1 MKQTSTD
8 GARSPSSL
16 VSLGEIKE
24 LAEVGRPTV
33 SNWRRRFAKDVLQAS
48 GDRRLPFPDPVG
60 GSDSRPLFDAE
71 DVASWL
77 DLRPIPDAEPGKDG
91 AIPTY
96 GDRFRR
102 GLRLRGLVALRH
114 ELGSA
119 DRLIVDALAV
129 CAMAGEGGD
138 WHPEALPGQLLE
150 DAENADPRV
159 ARAVRELVE
168 ELGSTGAAADTV
180 LRLAER
186 LESDLTMDTTP
197 PAVAELISTL
207 AGPVGLVS
215 SGPDHP
221 SVINLCA
228 GVGELL
234 FALDSIRGRG
244 GIVAVE
250 PDSLRRKLLL
260 YRLFAHY
267 CTAVDICA
275 RAEELDTLRPWE
287 QREFD
292 LDPEHPWGIPSAD
305 LVLADPPYA
314 AGERELDEGGPL
326 GWALEAVNRLN
337 PGGRGLVVVPSW
349 TLSRP
354 RGTMPTPSARMRE
367 ELLSRDAVT
376 AIIQLPR
383 RIHPFRTGAEHALL
397 VLRSDAA
404 PEDQGRVLLVDADR
418 IARRVGGTWT
428 TYVAEVLDTGR
439 SPVDEEAGYFPVSA
453 AGPRAEALL
462 DGRSVLPAH
471 RLASKEQGL
480 DHFSA
485 TLDARREVAVVLP
498 QLKEWIGNL
507 GVARRPAN
515 GEVAHRKVGEY
526 LRAGQLRLL
535 AGHRIRESDIG
546 DAGLMVVGREEML
559 GALPLGQRRIAL
571 EDLAQYPQAVTT
583 ERGDVFLLTEHGVR
597 TRVDDAG
604 GCVLLAPVQGLRI
617 VAYRKYL
624 TELAGQRQMR
634 PEDLWMRPQPLA
646 QLLAAPRNQ
655 QRGSGSLVRR
665 VSVRDMDLPELPPE
679 EIAELEAILAET
691 GRQRAE
697 VRRQLEAL
705 DTLARRLAAGVADG
719 DLALRRRPASG

>member
-1 MKQTSTD
+1 MAVTGTSAD
-8 GARSPSSL
+8 GAGPSSSL

-33 SNWRRRFAKDVLQAS
+33 SNWRRRFAKEVLRTS
-48 GDRRLPFPDPVG
+48 GDRRRPFPDPAG
-60 GSDSRPLFDAE
+60 GSDSKPLFDAE
-71 DVASWL
+71 EVASWL
-77 DLRPIPDAEPGKDG
+77 DHRPIPDAEPGKDG
-91 AIPTY
+91 DTPTY
-96 GDRFRR
+96 GERFRR

-114 ELGSA
+114 EVGSA
-119 DRLIVDALAV
+119 DQLIVDALVA
-129 CAMAGEGGD
+129 CAMAGAGGD
-138 WHPEALPGQLLE
+138 WPPELLPEGLLE
-150 DAENADPRV
+150 DAGNADPRV
-159 ARAVRELVE
+159 VRVVQELVE
-168 ELGSTGAAADTV
+168 ELGTPGAAADTV
-180 LRLAER
+180 LGLAER
-186 LESDLTMDTTP
+186 LESDLAMDTTP

-207 AGPVGLVS
+207 AGPVGPAWA
-215 SGPDHP
+215 GPDYP

-228 GVGELL
+228 GTGELL
-234 FALDSIRGRG
+234 FAMDSISG
-244 GIVAVE
+244 GGGVVAVE
-250 PDSLRRKLLL
+250 PDPLRRKILL
-260 YRLFAHY
+260 YRLFARSG
-267 CTAVDICA
+267 TAVDICA
-275 RAEELDTLRPWE
+275 RAEELDTLSLWE
-287 QREFD
+287 QRD
-292 LDPEHPWGIPSAD
+292 LDLAPEQPRGFSSAD

-314 AGERELDEGGPL
+314 AGEREFDEGGPL
-326 GWALEAVNRLN
+326 GWALEAVHRLN

-354 RGTMPTPSARMRE
+354 RGTTPTASARMRE
-367 ELLSRDAVT
+367 ELLSRDAVA

-397 VLRSDAA
+397 VLRGEGAS
-404 PEDQGRVLLVDADR
+404 EDRGRVLLVDADR
-418 IARRVGGTWT
+418 IAHRVGGAWT
-428 TYVAEVLDTGR
+428 AYVAEVLDTGR

-485 TLDARREVAVVLP
+485 TLDARRDAAVALP
-498 QLKEWIGNL
+498 RLKEWIGSL
-507 GVARRPAN
+507 GVARRPGDA
-515 GEVAHRKVGEY
+515 EVAHRKVGEH

-546 DAGLMVVGREEML
+546 DAGLIVIGREEMR

-571 EDLAQYPQAVTT
+571 EDLARYPQAATT
-583 ERGDVFLLTEHGVR
+583 ERGDIFLLTEHGVC
-597 TRVDDAG
+597 TRVDEAG

-617 VAYRKYL
+617 AAYRKYL
-624 TELAGQRQMR
+624 AGEVRS
-634 PEDLWMRPQPLA
+634 EELWMRPHPLA
-646 QLLAAPRNQ
+646 QMLAAPRNQ

-691 GRQRAE
+691 DRHRTQ

-719 DLALRRRPASG
+719 DLALRRRPGSA